1 VIKNSKMDFHLVAR
15 PFSHGQISRGL
26 QLTIKYISSGLR
38 ADVEAEVRV

>member
-1 VIKNSKMDFHLVAR
+1 MDFHLVASPR